1 MRSTILA
8 ALNVHQLS
16 LAPRPQPGLSDL
28 PACTLTTT
36 HNSCPAN
43 SCPATPAGPLPL
55 DLLTSSCQAADEA
68 LQTACM
74 LNAKGMHAAAEQA
87 TDTAA
92 QLIQHAKDTL
102 LMLQQQLLSAQQQHQ
117 HQQRGDT
124 NGTLGSAGT
133 QCHHLPRV
141 FAAEPAPPPA
151 LGYPPAT
158 AAGGAHLPAACF
170 NTPASAAR
178 AAAAQMQAW
187 AGPAWFAAAD
197 DTDGEPEVTSHWR
210 PAKMA

>member
-1 MRSTILA
+1 
-8 ALNVHQLS
+8 
-16 LAPRPQPGLSDL
+16 
-28 PACTLTTT
+28 
-36 HNSCPAN
+36 
-43 SCPATPAGPLPL
+43 
-55 DLLTSSCQAADEA
+55 
-68 LQTACM
+68 M

-133 QCHHLPRV
+133 QCHHLWV

-151 LGYPPAT
+151 LGYPLAT

-197 DTDGEPEVTSHWR
+197 DTDGEPEVTSQWQ